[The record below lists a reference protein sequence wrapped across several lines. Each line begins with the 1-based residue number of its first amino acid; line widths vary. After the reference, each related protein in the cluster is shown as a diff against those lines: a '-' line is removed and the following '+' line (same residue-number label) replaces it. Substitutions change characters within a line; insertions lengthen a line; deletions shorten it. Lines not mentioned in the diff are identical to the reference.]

1 MTSAKVKDRSLPARD
16 SRAGQPASNVGADPS
31 RTTRWSSLVAA
42 PALEVN
48 ESLALDCDE
57 NPVGMNAVPTSTK
70 LAAIQVEGLE
80 LDQAF

>member
-1 MTSAKVKDRSLPARD
+1 MVF
-16 SRAGQPASNVGADPS
+16 
-31 RTTRWSSLVAA
+31 SLVAA